1 MEPIRIE
8 ILLNDRVSQGVS
20 RVRSGVSNL
29 SNDAKV
35 ANRDMRVLN
44 ETTQSMDKTFRRLAG
59 AFAAK
64 ELISKITTVRGEVQ
78 QLEVA
83 FRTMLGSVSQADE
96 LLQQLVRTAA
106 ITPFGLEDVAK
117 GAKQLLAYGLE
128 AEKVN
133 ETLIRLGD
141 IAAGLSVPLNDLV
154 YLYGTTMAQ
163 GRLYTQDL
171 NQFTGRGIPMISEL
185 AKQFGVA
192 ENKVKELVEAGEV
205 GFSEVSKVI
214 ESLTTKGGKFGGLME
229 EQSKA
234 ITGQISNIEDA
245 VFMMFN
251 EIGQQ
256 SEGIIN
262 STLFG
267 VSYIIEN
274 YERFGRILLGIV
286 GTYGVYRTAIMA
298 VVAMKGWAT
307 AAEALHYNWLLLVEK
322 AQKMLNA
329 TMLSNPYVL
338 VATLL
343 AGACA
348 ALFSMKTE
356 TERLKEAEEEYQKQ
370 KEKVIEAEEEHRRK
384 IDELCSIAG
393 DEAIA
398 TDTRR
403 EALNKLEM
411 KYPDIFAKYDTEYEK
426 LKNIKNIKGEIAALE
441 EGESIT
447 NPENE
452 LASVNKRIAELV
464 ALSNQIVTR
473 SKAVEDPNQPGRY
486 NYVSVRER
494 RYLTRDEKTELEML
508 KQRKGVLKEQ
518 VRKNEVNAWFENLTG
533 ISNDTLAA
541 EINRR
546 RDLLAR
552 MELDGTDNGIIK
564 YSTALLNG
572 RYSREELQYQ
582 LNKLQSEQNRR
593 NAPTDSSADWVTAAK
608 KKYEDAIKAYND
620 FIKDTSNTLLQE
632 DFEQQAK
639 KLKDAVDAAEKEY
652 NKVKPETNKDSK
664 DAARQREKQEREA
677 ARELKLR
684 RKQYD
689 DLVALQQENDQAETE
704 AMDNG
709 LQKKLKQIE
718 DEYQA
723 KKNAL
728 AKQER
733 DWTVE
738 NTKAG
743 VANVNENGLTEE
755 QQTEIDRA
763 NELAAAKRKAETE
776 KIYKELSEQY
786 QSYADKR
793 IAIERQYN
801 EDITALQEAH
811 RRAEAADD
819 EEAAERYSRS
829 IAEATRSK
837 GKALMAH
844 DFEVLQQSPEYI
856 KAFENLRNTSTD
868 TLQSLVEQLER
879 AKATAAETLN
889 PQDLREYTTT
899 IREIMDELDSRDPF
913 GTLTRRVEELG
924 VAEREL
930 ATAEK
935 QLNAV
940 KNGVKIVTGLRE
952 DGVDANGKPS
962 MVVTYLTLEQ
972 ALEAYAK
979 AKDKHRKANNEY
991 VKAETTAKEIVNKLT
1006 EAIKGV
1012 GDAIGGTAGEVI
1024 NLIFDV
1030 GNFVSNTIDGI
1041 KTVQKTGE
1049 DAVSA
1054 VEKASVILSL
1064 ISTAITLLKKIGELG
1079 NNAFVQYEAYAEKMK
1094 DINALTDATNEY
1106 RLAVLEA
1113 RQEEDRWFAEDGL
1126 GNLKAWKEYHDEVY
1140 QAYVDKAGEA
1150 QAIYQ
1155 NESGGGWLTGA
1166 INWVMGN
1173 LSVLSWWDEW
1183 RNIWG
1188 QGGYKEGTTAA
1199 INNLRIETRKKSS
1212 GFLGSGIGGHSQKT
1226 EDLTEWARKNGLG
1239 ELFDDKGLIN
1249 KELAQSIIDNY
1260 GDKLVGQTKE
1270 TLEALIELREKYDEY
1285 IEQLREYVSSLY
1297 EPLVDNLVDSLWDWL
1312 DNGKDALDSF
1322 KEYASDT
1329 FRDIVSDMLRTIV
1342 LEKVVGTYSD
1352 DIAALYEKY
1361 VEGGIS
1367 EEELMQGVAKLTEG
1381 LIDRYG
1387 TNIPTL
1393 EDILENVSGMFDAAG
1408 IDLSAS
1414 SGTSQSGKSGGFAA
1428 MSQDQGT
1435 KLEGLFT
1442 SVQGHVANID
1452 LTVENVIDKMN
1463 SAESYLA
1470 KIADNTRS
1478 NAQSAEEIKE
1488 MVSKLVRDGIKTR

>member
-1 MEPIRIE
+1 MKPVELE
-8 ILLNDRVSQGVS
+8 IFLQDGLTPGLKNAGKTVERF
-20 RVRSGVSNL
+20 
-29 SNDAKV
+29 SNDTKRQLRDVNGAVKV
-35 ANRDMRVLN
+35 QKSIIREL
-44 ETTQSMDKTFRRLAG
+44 EKQY
-59 AFAAK
+59 K
-64 ELISKITTVRGEVQ
+64 ELEKAIKK
-78 QLEVA
+78 
-83 FRTMLGSVSQADE
+83 MPLGSGRMQKQSQ
-96 LLQQLVRTAA
+96 LSA
-106 ITPFGLEDVAK
+106 IKSE
-117 GAKQLLAYGLE
+117 LE
-128 AEKVN
+128 AEK
-133 ETLIRLGD
+133 
-141 IAAGLSVPLNDLV
+141 AGLEELTKQQRKLQFQAEESGN
-154 YLYGTTMAQ
+154 TMQAQLRQTRQEIATLTLAYRSLSEEEKLTAQ
-163 GRLYTQDL
+163 GK
-171 NQFTGRGIPMISEL
+171 EL
-185 AKQFGVA
+185 ARYINGLIEQ
-192 ENKVKELVEAGEV
+192 AGEL
-205 GFSEVSKVI
+205 SDAIADTNTAVSNAG
-214 ESLTTKGGKFGGLME
+214 SDTQTFDALAGGL
-229 EQSKA
+229 QLA
-234 ITGQISNIEDA
+234 ING
-245 VFMMFN
+245 
-251 EIGQQ
+251 
-256 SEGIIN
+256 
-262 STLFG
+262 FG
-267 VSYIIEN
+267 
-274 YERFGRILLGIV
+274 L
-286 GTYGVYRTAIMA
+286 
-298 VVAMKGWAT
+298 AT
-307 AAEALHYNWLLLVEK
+307 AGAEALGLSEDDLIEVQTKLQTALVASNAITSLQTNLQKQSALMLGVTTIQSNAAATAETIRAWAVGRGVIATK
-322 AQKMLNA
+322 AATIAQAAFNA
-329 TMLSNPYVL
+329 VAKANPYVL
-338 VATLL
+338 LAMAVVTV
-343 AGACA
+343 AGALYTFAKGSGA
-348 ALFSMKTE
+348 AK
-356 TERLKEAEEEYQKQ
+356 KAEEERQK
-370 KEKVIEAEEEHRRK
+370 KIEEAKKKEEEIKKTIVDSASALISKYLQLRQSWMQLGDSFAAREKFITDQKDAFNQLGVQINTVADAERYLVEMADKAVEALARQAVADAYKDRLSNALQPYVEQWEDSEKYTVAPAVGTHVGTVDYGVDGKRLDRTGNPVWSGYLHGTGLTK
-384 IDELCSIAG
+384 EEYDTVKNRGLLEESSSYADKDKTIPTIELKLTNAAREVINHM
-393 DEAIA
+393 
-398 TDTRR
+398 RR
-403 EALNKLEM
+403 EAALKKQDEITEEM
-411 KYPDIFAKYDTEYEK
+411 VDISTRYTE
-426 LKNIKNIKGEIAALE
+426 
-441 EGESIT
+441 
-447 NPENE
+447 
-452 LASVNKRIAELV
+452 
-464 ALSNQIVTR
+464 
-473 SKAVEDPNQPGRY
+473 
-486 NYVSVRER
+486 
-494 RYLTRDEKTELEML
+494 
-508 KQRKGVLKEQ
+508 
-518 VRKNEVNAWFENLTG
+518 G
-533 ISNDTLAA
+533 ISKQQQR
-541 EINRR
+541 IV
-546 RDLLAR
+546 DLYR
-552 MELDGTDNGIIK
+552 EMGI
-564 YSTALLNG
+564 T
-572 RYSREELQYQ
+572 
-582 LNKLQSEQNRR
+582 QN
-593 NAPTDSSADWVTAAK
+593 ADSSPQGSM
-608 KKYEDAIKAYND
+608 N
-620 FIKDTSNTLLQE
+620 SGR
-632 DFEQQAK
+632 
-639 KLKDAVDAAEKEY
+639 DAVDAARKEAEELQELRWQNEQAEISQMADGAERRRRQSALDFEKE
-652 NKVKPETNKDSK
+652 K
-664 DAARQREKQEREA
+664 AAIKRQQKELA
-677 ARELKLR
+677 AANLE
-684 RKQYD
+684 
-689 DLVALQQENDQAETE
+689 
-704 AMDNG
+704 
-709 LQKKLKQIE
+709 
-718 DEYQA
+718 
-723 KKNAL
+723 
-728 AKQER
+728 
-733 DWTVE
+733 
-738 NTKAG
+738 AG

-755 QQTEIDRA
+755 QQTEINRA
-763 NELAAAKRKAETE
+763 NALAEAKRKAETE

-801 EDITALQEAH
+801 KDITALQEARH
-811 RRAEAADD
+811 RAEAAGDK
-819 EEAAERYSRS
+819 EAAERYSRL

-837 GKALMAH
+837 GKALMTH
-844 DFEVLQQSPEYI
+844 DFEALQQSPEYI
-856 KAFENLRNTSTD
+856 KAFEDLRNTSTD
-868 TLQSLVEQLER
+868 TLQSLVEQLEQ

-913 GTLTRRVEELG
+913 GTLTRRVKELG

-940 KNGVKIVTGLRE
+940 KNGAKIVTGLRE

-972 ALEAYAK
+972 ALEAYTK

-991 VKAETTAKEIVNKLT
+991 VKAETAAKESVSKLT

-1030 GNFVSNTIDGI
+1030 GNFISNTINGI
-1041 KTVQKTGE
+1041 KTVQKTGA
-1049 DAVSA
+1049 DAIGA

-1079 NNAFVQYEAYAEKMK
+1079 NNAFVQYEAYAEKIK
-1094 DINALTDATNEY
+1094 DINALTDATNGY

-1113 RQEEDRWFAEDGL
+1113 RQEEDRWFAEAGL

-1173 LSVLSWWDEW
+1173 LSALSWWDEW

-1285 IEQLREYVSSLY
+1285 IEQLHEYVSSLY

-1361 VEGGIS
+1361 AEGGIS

-1381 LIDRYG
+1381 LIDRYE

-1393 EDILENVSGMFDAAG
+1393 ENILENVSGMFDAAG

-1452 LTVENVIDKMN
+1452 LTVENVIEKMN

>member
-1 MEPIRIE
+1 MQPVRIE
-8 ILLNDRVSQGVS
+8 ILLNDHVSQGAN
-20 RVRSGVSNL
+20 RARAGVANL
-29 SNDAKV
+29 SNEAKK
-35 ANRDMRVLN
+35 AKREMQDF
-44 ETTQSMDKTFRRLAG
+44 EKATQSMDTTFRKLAG
-59 AFAAK
+59 AFAIK
-64 ELISKITTVRGEVQ
+64 ELVSKITSARGEIQ
-78 QLEVA
+78 QLNVA
-83 FRTMLGSVSQADE
+83 FQTMLGSVTKADE
-96 LLQQLVRTAA
+96 LMQQLVKTAA
-106 ITPFGLEDVAK
+106 ITPFGLQDVAN
-117 GAKQLLAYGLE
+117 GAKQLLAYGFE
-128 AEKVN
+128 AENVN
-133 ETLIRLGD
+133 DTLIRLGD

-192 ENKVKELVEAGEV
+192 ESKVKELVEAGKV
-205 GFSEVSKVI
+205 GFPEVQKVI
-214 ESLTTKGGKFGGLME
+214 KNLTDEGGKFGGLME
-229 EQSKA
+229 EQSKT

-256 SEGIIN
+256 SEGVIN
-262 STLFG
+262 TTLSG
-267 VSYIIEN
+267 VSYMIEN
-274 YERFGRILLGIV
+274 YERFGRILLALV
-286 GTYGVYRTAIMA
+286 GTYGVYRTAIMT

-338 VATLL
+338 VATML
-343 AGACA
+343 AGVCVAMI
-348 ALFSMKTE
+348 SMKTE

-370 KEKVIEAEEEHRRK
+370 KERTIEAEEEHRRR
-384 IDELCSIAG
+384 IEELCSIAG
-393 DEAIA
+393 DEAVS

-403 EALNKLEM
+403 EALNKLEL
-411 KYPDIFAKYDTEYEK
+411 KYPDIFAKYDTEYDK
-426 LKNIKNIKGEIAALE
+426 LKNIKQIKEEIAAID
-441 EGESIT
+441 GQESIT
-447 NPENE
+447 RPENE
-452 LASVNKRIAELV
+452 LTSVNERIVELEAKAATEKVVTYSTTHGTYSQTIGGLTSDEKAELEN
-464 ALSNQIVTR
+464 LRN
-473 SKAVEDPNQPGRY
+473 K
-486 NYVSVRER
+486 RES
-494 RYLTRDEKTELEML
+494 LQT
-508 KQRKGVLKEQ
+508 Q
-518 VRKNEVNAWFENLTG
+518 VRKDEINAYFADLAG
-533 ISNDTLAA
+533 IDNDTLAQQ
-541 EINRR
+541 ITQRR
-546 RDLLAR
+546 NLLAQ
-552 MELDGTDNGIIK
+552 MDLKEA
-564 YSTALLNG
+564 STG
-572 RYSREELQYQ
+572 RITQGDARLTGAFSREELQFQ
-582 LNKLQSEQNRR
+582 LNKLTSEQNRR
-593 NAPTDSSADWVTAAK
+593 NLTKDSSADWVTAAK
-608 KKYEDAIKAYND
+608 KNYEKALTEYNAYISD
-620 FIKDTSNTLLQE
+620 RTNSVSRE
-632 DFEQQAK
+632 DFEK
-639 KLKDAVDAAEKEY
+639 ESKRLKDAVEAAKKEYDKVKPSKDKESQQQAKTARKLSQEREKLGQELVELQNENDAAEIDAM
-652 NKVKPETNKDSK
+652 KD
-664 DAARQREKQEREA
+664 
-677 ARELKLR
+677 
-684 RKQYD
+684 
-689 DLVALQQENDQAETE
+689 
-704 AMDNG
+704 G
-709 LQKKLKQIE
+709 LQKKLRQL
-718 DEYQA
+718 DAEYNARSA
-723 KKNAL
+723 KISKLAAEWKNKNL
-728 AKQER
+728 E
-733 DWTVE
+733 
-738 NTKAG
+738 AG

-755 QQTEIDRA
+755 QQAEIDRA
-763 NELAAAKRKAETE
+763 NSQNEATRKSETE

-801 EDITALQEAH
+801 EDITALQEAR
-811 RRAEAADD
+811 RRAEVAGD
-819 EEAAERYSRS
+819 EDAAERYSRS

-856 KAFENLRNTSTD
+856 RAFEDLRNTSTD

-899 IREIMDELDSRDPF
+899 IREIMEELDSRDPF

-930 ATAEK
+930 AIAE
-935 QLNAV
+935 QRLNAV
-940 KNGVKIVTGLRE
+940 RNGTKITTGLRE
-952 DGVDANGKPS
+952 DGVDANGKPR
-962 MVVTYLTLEQ
+962 MVATYLTLEQ
-972 ALEAYAK
+972 ALEAYTK

-991 VKAETTAKEIVNKLT
+991 IKAEATAKETVSQLS

-1012 GDAIGGTAGEVI
+1012 GNAIGGTAGEVI

-1064 ISTAITLLKKIGELG
+1064 ISTAITLLKKISELG
-1079 NNAFVQYEAYAEKMK
+1079 NNAFAQYEAYAEKIK

-1106 RLAVLEA
+1106 RLAVLGA
-1113 RQEEDRWFAEDGL
+1113 RQEEERWFAEDGL

-1140 QAYVDKAGEA
+1140 KAYVDKACEA
-1150 QAIYQ
+1150 QAIYR
-1155 NESGGGWLTGA
+1155 NKSGGGWLTGA
-1166 INWVMGN
+1166 LNWVMGN
-1173 LSVLSWWDEW
+1173 LSALSWWDEW
-1183 RNIWG
+1183 RDIWG
-1188 QGGYKEGTTAA
+1188 QGGYQEGTTAA

-1249 KELAQSIIDNY
+1249 KELAQSLIDNY
-1260 GDKLVGQTKE
+1260 GSKLVGQTKE

-1285 IEQLREYVSSLY
+1285 IEKLHEYVSSMY
-1297 EPLVDNLVDSLWDWL
+1297 EPLVDNFVDSLWDWL

-1322 KEYASDT
+1322 KEYASGT

-1352 DIAALYEKY
+1352 DISALYEKY
-1361 VEGGIS
+1361 AEGSIT
-1367 EEELMQGVAKLTEG
+1367 EEALMQGVAKLTEG

-1387 TNIPTL
+1387 TNLPTI
-1393 EDILENVSGMFDAAG
+1393 EDILENVSEMLSGAG
-1408 IDLSAS
+1408 IDIKNSD
-1414 SGTSQSGKSGGFAA
+1414 TTTQSGKAGGFTA

-1452 LTVENVIDKMN
+1452 ITIENVIDKMN

-1470 KIADNTRS
+1470 KIADNTKS